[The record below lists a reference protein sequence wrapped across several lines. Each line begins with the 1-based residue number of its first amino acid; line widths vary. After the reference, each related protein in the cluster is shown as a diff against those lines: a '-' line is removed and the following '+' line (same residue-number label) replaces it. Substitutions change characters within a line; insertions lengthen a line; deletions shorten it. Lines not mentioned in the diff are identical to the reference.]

1 MKIRFIRIF
10 LRKSIRLFYL
20 PPPSL
25 QYLYKEI
32 AKLVGMPGVHPAV
45 HDGVVHGVA
54 HGEPVD
60 DKVDM
65 LDVTIA
71 DDGLI
76 KVLDDE
82 VGMLR

>member
-1 MKIRFIRIF
+1 
-10 LRKSIRLFYL
+10 
-20 PPPSL
+20 
-25 QYLYKEI
+25 
-32 AKLVGMPGVHPAV
+32 MPGVHPAV